1 VTRLRMLLVV
11 LIGLIGG
18 LATPRAAAYADTWAY
33 DAWAPSPMVGGATPL
48 LETPSPQV
56 RGRSIGRIERS
67 ASTWDTS
74 SAPVSAL
81 NATEAADPITGPVT
95 PAEAKALAEAMGYVK
110 TNFRSHGQPVYKKG
124 KSYISRDVDGHCGGV
139 WKEASSPEDLASKT
153 TRNGTYN
160 ADLTERL
167 GD

>member
-1 VTRLRMLLVV
+1 MTRVRLLVALLTALLGSSV
-11 LIGLIGG
+11 GLPVVHADAYTYDGER
-18 LATPRAAAYADTWAY
+18 LARVEVD
-33 DAWAPSPMVGGATPL
+33 VATTTGSTLPQVNGSSVRWGERSSIAL
-48 LETPSPQV
+48 VTSTTPSL
-56 RGRSIGRIERS
+56 RS
-67 ASTWDTS
+67 
-74 SAPVSAL
+74 V
-81 NATEAADPITGPVT
+81 ATEAADPITGPVT

-110 TNFRSHGQPVYKKG
+110 TNFRSHGQPVYKLG